1 MTNVTDYLRQSHM
14 PHIWCPGCGNGIV
27 MGNIIRAID
36 ELGLDRDKTDIVCRH
51 RLLLPRPRIHG
62 F

>member
-27 MGNIIRAID
+27 MDNIIRAID
-36 ELGLDRDKTDIVCRH
+36 ELGLDRDKTVIVSG
-51 RLLLPRPRIHG
+51 IG
-62 F
+62 